1 MKTAQELAENYL
13 SSKDLKK
20 RATALKRVA
29 GGIKSESA
37 NASFLKLDAKELE
50 VLQKASSILSTLAS
64 RYGEASKIEASKVE
78 KHNAREKLI
87 LAEMEKNFGAIVTG
101 SVAGKVAFIAAVS
114 PSLLEGPTAKQLRHI
129 NAFAEEALSSL
140 AYRLAGKS
148 GEPKELVAEAWTKF
162 EGAQAGL
169 ETKHKELIEATRR
182 ETLGITTPNQLI

>member
-78 KHNAREKLI
+78 NHNAKEKLI
-87 LAEMEKNFGAIVTG
+87 RAEMEKNFSAIATG
-101 SVAGKVAFIAAVS
+101 SVAGKVVFIAAVS
-114 PSLLEGPTAKQLRHI
+114 SFLLEGPTKQLRHI

-140 AYRLAGKS
+140 AYQLAGKS

-169 ETKHKELIEATRR
+169 ETKHKELIEAIRR